1 LQEEYS
7 VVDKDRLL
15 IPALAAI
22 YNRLAPFSYAFIRI
36 VIALMFL
43 VGGIDKIFHGGAARI
58 AAGNITTLGL
68 KPPYAWAW
76 AVTLLEFFGAIL
88 LGLGLFT
95 RPVAFA
101 LTVEL
106 TVIAF
111 GIMALRGFFWTTGG
125 MEVALLM
132 KLRPSALSSAAAA
145 ATRWMRGG
153 AGSSKRE
160 IAAPTGARPIL
171 TGSIRGRHQQC
182 RP

>member
-1 LQEEYS
+1 MQEEYPA
-7 VVDKDRLL
+7 VDKDRLL
-15 IPALAAI
+15 IPALAGI
-22 YNRLAPFSYAFIRI
+22 YSRLAPLSYAFIRI
-36 VIALMFL
+36 VIAWMFL
-43 VGGIDKIFHGGAARI
+43 VGGIDKLFHGGAGRI
-58 AAGNITTLGL
+58 AVGNITNLGL

-101 LTVEL
+101 LAVEL

-132 KLRPSALSSAAAA
+132 EA
-145 ATRWMRGG
+145 ATIGFVFGG
-153 AGSSKRE
+153 GGRYSLDRVWRRE
-160 IAAPTGARPIL
+160 F
-171 TGSIRGRHQQC
+171 
-182 RP
+182 